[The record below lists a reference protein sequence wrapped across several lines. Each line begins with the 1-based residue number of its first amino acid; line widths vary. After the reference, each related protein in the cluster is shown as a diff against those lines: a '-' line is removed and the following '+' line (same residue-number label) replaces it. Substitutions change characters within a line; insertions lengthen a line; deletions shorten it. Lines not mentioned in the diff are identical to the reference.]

1 MARPIRKRWTRHTW
15 GGLEWGGP
23 NTKDIFSS
31 SSRFDSH
38 LFLWSDNFCIRR
50 PTGRRRI
57 RAVWNRK
64 CLCIRI
70 SYYSSIWRY
79 CTRIRIWR
87 RIREKETKDVTS
99 ASWLTPDNKKGE
111 LWQKPQS
118 TTSVFSTYFR
128 LFSTSLEKRE
138 REKEKSQ
145 QRDIYIGRN
154 KHPHLLLPYGKIV
167 SRSNAVSVDRP
178 VFIFPLS
185 WGKNI
190 TPLVYTRHFFLA
202 NPIKVFTWFREWPR
216 PFQVPYNNNPIVLR
230 QHTKIGLNIIH
241 QDLQIVFEKHTKRPN
256 NKFEYSSHFG
266 P

>member
-1 MARPIRKRWTRHTW
+1 MTAGILSCVSKRRA
-15 GGLEWGGP
+15 EVDGP
-23 NTKDIFSS
+23 PHSKALNSAHLRRIGVGRAKHKRYFSSS

-145 QRDIYIGRN
+145 QRDIYRTQQTPPPTITVRHNCVTEQCRQCWPTRIHFPPQLGQ
-154 KHPHLLLPYGKIV
+154 KHY
-167 SRSNAVSVDRP
+167 P
-178 VFIFPLS
+178 V
-185 WGKNI
+185 G
-190 TPLVYTRHFFLA
+190 VYKTFF
-202 NPIKVFTWFREWPR
+202 
-216 PFQVPYNNNPIVLR
+216 
-230 QHTKIGLNIIH
+230 
-241 QDLQIVFEKHTKRPN
+241 
-256 NKFEYSSHFG
+256 FG
-266 P
+266 